1 MTLLVTIAFFMAV
14 AGCFIMLEL
23 SPFVFLEGLS
33 GYLKPKN
40 HSMKNHIKE
49 SKKKKEPKGL
59 KRLFEEV
66 KEILR
71 LTGKSE
77 QFTMLCV
84 LAMIL
89 FVLGVMIALTMNNAM
104 LVPVLAVGFALLP
117 FYYVKFTA
125 SKHKKQINTE
135 LETALSMITTS
146 YLRNKNTIIR
156 AIEENLP
163 YLNPPVSEVFRNFL
177 MEAKLINS
185 NTAEAL
191 EGLKKGMDNAVFH
204 EWVDAVVACQDDYNL
219 KNTLPPIVSK
229 LSDMRVVSS
238 ELDLLIYEPVKEYIT
253 MIILLLGSIPLLYFL
268 NKDWYET
275 LMFTG
280 FGKVLLAISGT
291 VVFISVAAVS
301 KHIRPIEYKR

>member
-1 MTLLVTIAFFMAV
+1 MTLLVTIAFIMAV

-23 SPFVFLEGLS
+23 SPFAFLEGLS
-33 GYLKPKN
+33 GYLRPKN
-40 HSMKNHIKE
+40 HSMKNRIKE

-59 KRLFEEV
+59 KLLFEEV

-89 FVLGVMIALTMNNAM
+89 FVLGVMIALTMNNGLM
-104 LVPVLAVGFALLP
+104 VLVLAVGFALLP

-191 EGLKKGMDNAVFH
+191 E
-204 EWVDAVVACQDDYNL
+204 DAVVACQDDYNL

>member
-1 MTLLVTIAFFMAV
+1 MTYDITCDHCLYHGSGGMFYHAGAVTV
-14 AGCFIMLEL
+14 
-23 SPFVFLEGLS
+23 FVFGGLIGVFKTQKS
-33 GYLKPKN
+33 Q
-40 HSMKNHIKE
+40 HKE

-59 KRLFEEV
+59 KLLFEEV

-89 FVLGVMIALTMNNAM
+89 FVLGVMIALTMNNGLM
-104 LVPVLAVGFALLP
+104 VPVLAVGFALLP

-191 EGLKKGMDNAVFH
+191 
-204 EWVDAVVACQDDYNL
+204 
-219 KNTLPPIVSK
+219 
-229 LSDMRVVSS
+229 
-238 ELDLLIYEPVKEYIT
+238 YE
-253 MIILLLGSIPLLYFL
+253 
-268 NKDWYET
+268 
-275 LMFTG
+275 
-280 FGKVLLAISGT
+280 
-291 VVFISVAAVS
+291 
-301 KHIRPIEYKR
+301 

>member
-1 MTLLVTIAFFMAV
+1 MTLLVTIAFIMAV

-23 SPFVFLEGLS
+23 SPFAFLEGLS
-33 GYLKPKN
+33 GYLRPKN
-40 HSMKNHIKE
+40 HSMKNRIKE

-59 KRLFEEV
+59 NLLFEEI

-77 QFTMLCV
+77 QFIMLCV

-89 FVLGVMIALTMNNAM
+89 FVLGVMIALTMNNVLM
-104 LVPVLAVGFALLP
+104 VPVLAVGFALLP

-238 ELDLLIYEPVKEYIT
+238 ELDLLIYEPVKEYK
-253 MIILLLGSIPLLYFL
+253 SE
-268 NKDWYET
+268 K
-275 LMFTG
+275 
-280 FGKVLLAISGT
+280 
-291 VVFISVAAVS
+291 
-301 KHIRPIEYKR
+301 